1 MLVAEAERLLTDDL
15 VEWLADLVDPALV
28 RCESPRARRQGMV
41 GAVVHR
47 IGVNEAFGLLHFR
60 DGLEHNP
67 LPLRDPDGLRL
78 VLVTSR
84 GEDLALDDVEFVD
97 WSRDDDCQRCRTA
110 LESWEP
116 PGFDR
121 GSRITSVG
129 ALHIA
134 YDHSDRAGMTAKEV
148 LARLRPAVAEAN
160 GALSAWDGATVGA
173 YWYPATETW
182 AYVIPLRLD
191 PAADPVAGVLI
202 RHPDGYHLV
211 TILTRRTA
219 FWNLVSVG
227 QVPPAWLDNPAL
239 DNPAEDP
246 ADEPVNEPVTEPT
259 IPTTE

>member
-28 RCESPRARRQGMV
+28 RCESTRARRQGMV

-116 PGFDR
+116 PGLDR

-182 AYVIPLRLD
+182 AYVIPLLLD

-246 ADEPVNEPVTEPT
+246 ANDPVTEPT
-259 IPTTE
+259 TPTTE

>member
-1 MLVAEAERLLTDDL
+1 VLVAEAERLLTDDL

-28 RCESPRARRQGMV
+28 RCESPKARRQGMV
-41 GAVVHR
+41 AAVVHR
-47 IGVNEAFGLLHFR
+47 IGVNETFGLLHFR

-67 LPLRDPDGLRL
+67 LPLRDPEGLRL

-116 PGFDR
+116 PAFDR

-160 GALSAWDGATVGA
+160 AALSSWDSATVGA

-182 AYVIPLRLD
+182 AHVVPLHLD
-191 PAADPVAGVLI
+191 PVADPVAGVLI

-239 DNPAEDP
+239 DDP
-246 ADEPVNEPVTEPT
+246 ADDPVTEPT
-259 IPTTE
+259 TPTTE

>member
-227 QVPPAWLDNPAL
+227 QVPPAWLDNAAL

-246 ADEPVNEPVTEPT
+246 ADEPVTEPT
-259 IPTTE
+259 TPTTE